1 MKKKIISS
9 LVTSTILSLAS
20 VVPVSAANV
29 SFTASNSEVTLG
41 SIFTINVEFTAAAWN
56 IHTSTTGSIS
66 DCIINQANASD
77 DAMNA
82 PLKFTQTCTP
92 TSTGTVTVYL
102 TGDITDETGVNTN
115 LSDSVSVVVKAALEP
130 EPEPEPEP
138 DPTPTPTP
146 DPEPTPTPDPT
157 PTPTPDPEP
166 EPDPTPTPTPT
177 PDPEPTPTP
186 DPDPTPSNNQQP
198 NYVPPERKPAPST
211 NTKNRIGEHTLNL
224 PSDSNGNS
232 DASNQEEQKDKTT
245 DEKNKEK
252 VATQGEK
259 KKNETS
265 YRTYDNQVE
274 TEEVEAEGGFDV
286 APIIATSAI
295 VLTGGGATT
304 AFFLLRRKHI

>member
-9 LVTSTILSLAS
+9 LVTSTILSLVS

-29 SFTASNSEVTLG
+29 SFTASSSEVTLG
-41 SIFTINVEFTAAAWN
+41 GIFTINVEFTAAAWN

-92 TSTGTVTVYL
+92 TGTGTITVYL

-115 LSDSVSVVVKAALEP
+115 LSDSVSVVVKAA
-130 EPEPEPEP
+130 PEPEP

-157 PTPTPDPEP
+157 PTPT
-166 EPDPTPTPTPT
+166 
-177 PDPEPTPTP
+177 PEPTPTP

-252 VATQGEK
+252 VAAQGGK

-265 YRTYDNQVE
+265 YHTYDDQVE
-274 TEEVEAEGGFDV
+274 TEEVEAESGFDV
-286 APIIATSAI
+286 APIIATSAV
-295 VLTGGGATT
+295 VLTGGGVTT